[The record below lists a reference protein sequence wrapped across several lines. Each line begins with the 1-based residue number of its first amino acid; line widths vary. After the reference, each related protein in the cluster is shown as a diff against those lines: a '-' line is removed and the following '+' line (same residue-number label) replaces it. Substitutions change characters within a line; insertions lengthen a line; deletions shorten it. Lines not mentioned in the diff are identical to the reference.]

1 MGFLSG
7 NRSNKT
13 LSSGSTAAGHLETAI
28 GANASIAGTLK
39 SDGDVR
45 IDGSF
50 EGEIEVLGNVIVGA
64 SGRVIASVKATNIH
78 ISGALKGDLVAEERL
93 EISETGKVWGDIT
106 AKALHIEPGGLFR
119 GQSDMSA

>member
-1 MGFLSG
+1 MGFLTG
-7 NRSNKT
+7 NRSNRT
-13 LSSGSTAAGHLETAI
+13 QPSSNSAAGHLETAI

-64 SGRVIASVKATNIH
+64 SGRVVASIRASNIH
-78 ISGALKGDLVAEERL
+78 VSGAVKGDLVAQETL
-93 EISETGKVWGDIT
+93 EISETGKV
-106 AKALHIEPGGLFR
+106 
-119 GQSDMSA
+119 